1 MGLTRYDC
9 WCQSKNPSDC
19 LVSEWKRRA
28 WLSFPGLPSSAL
40 SSHEPSSSLSTNK
53 HILWLFAGFKTL
65 ETFQSPWHPFKLAAK
80 KPGAN
85 RMGFRE
91 ALSISAQSVCS
102 PRHSLSWL
110 IYFIL
115 KGLSICIARTG
126 WKKTWVMP
134 VTFFFVVYLKWYF
147 PLSPPPLAFSLIH
160 PHLYFSLQVRLECC
174 IPHAFK
180 LEIYFAKLWQTLF
193 YYPSNI
199 SLLPSDGLATGSSLF
214 QLK

>member
-1 MGLTRYDC
+1 MGVDNGPKILTAGRC
-9 WCQSKNPSDC
+9 LNERGKLCFHVSWPAFLSIVLARAPSRSC
-19 LVSEWKRRA
+19 FS
-28 WLSFPGLPSSAL
+28 PSA
-40 SSHEPSSSLSTNK
+40 NK
-53 HILWLFAGFKTL
+53 HILRLFAGFKTL
-65 ETFQSPWHPFKLAAK
+65 ETFQSTWHPFKLAAK
-80 KPGAN
+80 KPSTN

-102 PRHSLSWL
+102 LRHSLSWL

-115 KGLSICIARTG
+115 KGLSICITRTG
-126 WKKTWVMP
+126 WKKNVSD
-134 VTFFFVVYLKWYF
+134 VCDFFFVYLKWYF
-147 PLSPPPLAFSLIH
+147 PPFLSSLAFCLTH
-160 PHLYFSLQVRLECC
+160 PHLYFSPQVWCECC

-199 SLLPSDGLATGSSLF
+199 SFLPSDGLATGSSLF